1 MADLVD
7 SCRPGDEI
15 ELTGVYSHSYDGSLN
30 TKNGFPVFSTV
41 ILANH
46 VSNAQNRAVSAE
58 LTDDDIKTIK
68 ALSKGNRELAGLS
81 VCFPFGNFL
90 LGMHEYKKYKK

>member
-1 MADLVD
+1 MILLADLVD

-68 ALSKGNRELAGLS
+68 ALSKGNSVSELIWVS
-81 VCFPFGNFL
+81 VCNTVCESKL
-90 LGMHEYKKYKK
+90 E